1 MLSTMNHEILLALYS
16 LATSSALASGVVI
29 FFAQWFPFLVLI
41 SAVVYIFLEENESDI
56 VRILVRTAF
65 PTLVVW
71 LIVALIKHFFP
82 SPRPF
87 AADLG
92 ITPLISVADPF
103 GAFPSAHAAIFA
115 SLAGTMFAKYVRA
128 GKWYLLGAILIAI
141 ARVAAGVHWPG
152 DVLTGVLLGLVVGF
166 IIAKLLLRTK
176 NNPKSP
182 L

>member
-1 MLSTMNHEILLALYS
+1 MLSSMNHDILLALYT
-16 LATSSALASGVVI
+16 LATSSALASGLVI

-41 SAVVYIFLEENESDI
+41 SVVVYIFLKENESDT
-56 VRILVRTAF
+56 VRILIRTAF
-65 PTLVVW
+65 PIFLVW
-71 LIVALIKHFFP
+71 LIVALIKYFFP

-115 SLAGTMFAKYVRA
+115 ALAGAMFANSLRV
-128 GKWYLLGAILIAI
+128 GIWYLFAAALIAV

-152 DVLTGVLLGLVVGF
+152 DVLTGIVLGLVVGF
-166 IIAKLLLRTK
+166 VVEKLLLREKEQQT
-176 NNPKSP
+176 
-182 L
+182 